1 VVSPGGGPPQAW
13 VVIIRDSGGLGDFER
28 LILQQAVVVVALELM
43 RRRVERETERR
54 LAGDVLAAALGGRL
68 ETGELRRRLA
78 PFGIEG
84 EASVLVFSVDDP
96 SAAEASLE
104 VALAE
109 AGCSAVVAPHAAGG
123 RELLCAVIDTSE
135 HDPIE
140 VAAAARRVLAVRRG
154 GVRAAASRPASPE
167 ALRRSFHE
175 ARCALEATA
184 LDNGEAPDV
193 ASWQDLGA
201 FTLLLSLQDD
211 EALRLYCESVLGP
224 IEDGDAEY
232 GGELLRSLEAF
243 IENNGQWERAARE
256 VFCHR
261 HTLRYRM
268 RKVEELTG
276 RDLGRAHDRIE
287 FWLALRAR
295 ELVQ

>member
-1 VVSPGGGPPQAW
+1 M
-13 VVIIRDSGGLGDFER
+13 L
-28 LILQQAVVVVALELM
+28 AL
-43 RRRVERETERR
+43 
-54 LAGDVLAAALGGRL
+54 
-68 ETGELRRRLA
+68 
-78 PFGIEG
+78 
-84 EASVLVFSVDDP
+84 
-96 SAAEASLE
+96 
-104 VALAE
+104 
-109 AGCSAVVAPHAAGG
+109 
-123 RELLCAVIDTSE
+123 
-135 HDPIE
+135 
-140 VAAAARRVLAVRRG
+140 RRG

-243 IENNGQWERAARE
+243 IENNGQWDDDRE
-256 VFCHR
+256 NV
-261 HTLRYRM
+261 LPPSYASLPDA
-268 RKVEELTG
+268 EG
-276 RDLGRAHDRIE
+276 GGADRP
-287 FWLALRAR
+287 RPR
-295 ELVQ
+295 